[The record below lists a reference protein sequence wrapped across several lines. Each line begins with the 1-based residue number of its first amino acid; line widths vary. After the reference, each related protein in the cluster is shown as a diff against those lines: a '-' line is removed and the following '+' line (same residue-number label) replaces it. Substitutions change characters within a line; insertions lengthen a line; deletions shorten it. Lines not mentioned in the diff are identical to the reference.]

1 MFAFVLSSL
10 EVSNPSATISKDKLC
25 WHLAICPDSVAAG
38 FSGLFDANGADS
50 AAEAAAIRAAV
61 EAAAEAAAKIGAML
75 SSKDTVTPPS
85 DPLLS
90 TVTTTHSTI
99 LPDQGGSTEQ
109 HDDTNSQDEVEANP
123 GEANNLQ
130 FTVAKN
136 ASKKRKNNNLESVD
150 KEMVEVVSINKSTTP
165 TNRRNSKRQQEEKL
179 HKRQQQEQLYKKP

>member
-1 MFAFVLSSL
+1 LFAFVLSSL

-50 AAEAAAIRAAV
+50 AAEAAAIR
-61 EAAAEAAAKIGAML
+61 AAAKIGAML

>member
-38 FSGLFDANGADS
+38 LSGLFDANGTDS
-50 AAEAAAIRAAV
+50 AAEAAAEAAAIKAAV
-61 EAAAEAAAKIGAML
+61 EAATEAAAKIGAIL

-150 KEMVEVVSINKSTTP
+150 KEMVEVVSINKSTTS

-179 HKRQQQEQLYKKP
+179 RKQQQEEQL

>member
-38 FSGLFDANGADS
+38 LSGLFDANGADS
-50 AAEAAAIRAAV
+50 AAEAAAIKAAV
-61 EAAAEAAAKIGAML
+61 EAAAEAAAKIGAIL

-136 ASKKRKNNNLESVD
+136 ASKKRKTNSLESDD
-150 KEMVEVVSINKSTTP
+150 KEMVEVVSINKSKGD
-165 TNRRNSKRQQEEKL
+165 TNRRNSKRQQEEIL
-179 HKRQQQEQLYKKP
+179 RRRQQAEQDEI